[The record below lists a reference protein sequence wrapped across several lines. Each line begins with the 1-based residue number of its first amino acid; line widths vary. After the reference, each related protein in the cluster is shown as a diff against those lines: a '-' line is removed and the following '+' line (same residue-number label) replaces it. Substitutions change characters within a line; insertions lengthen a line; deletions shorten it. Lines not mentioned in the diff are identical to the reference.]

1 MAIVGIAKFRICIDG
16 RYFAIIRYTYLL
28 KRLKVLRCQNM
39 EKPSRTKVWKMFDRI
54 SARYD
59 LLNHLLSFGQDIRWR
74 RKMVRL
80 IPVGDA
86 LEVLD
91 IATGTA
97 DQAISMARSHKNI
110 RQVTG
115 IDLAEMMLEKGKV
128 KIDKQGLSDRII
140 LQAGDA
146 CALRFADKSFDV
158 VTISFGIRNVEKL
171 EKALAEMYRVLKSDG
186 KVLILEFSLPAIPL
200 IRTVYLF
207 YFRYILPK
215 LGGIISGDKTAYR
228 YLNETVETFPFGSEF
243 CNLLERA
250 GFVQVISTP
259 LTLGVA
265 AIYQGRKQEKQ
276 N

>member
-1 MAIVGIAKFRICIDG
+1 
-16 RYFAIIRYTYLL
+16 
-28 KRLKVLRCQNM
+28 M

-54 SARYD
+54 SGRYD

-80 IPVGDA
+80 IPDCEA

-97 DQAISMARSHKNI
+97 DQAISMARSKKNI

-128 KIDKQGLSDRII
+128 KIEKLNLSDRIR

-146 CALRFADKSFDV
+146 CALRFSDKSFDI

-171 EKALAEMYRVLKSDG
+171 DQALAEMYRVLKSDG
-186 KVLILEFSLPAIPL
+186 QVLILEFSLPAVSF
-200 IRTVYLF
+200 IRTLYMF
-207 YFRYILPK
+207 YFRYVLPK

-228 YLNETVETFPFGSEF
+228 YLNETVETFPFGREF
-243 CNLLERA
+243 CNLLEQA
-250 GFVQVISTP
+250 GFIQVKAMP

-265 AIYQGRKQEKQ
+265 TIYQGRKQEKH